1 MLFDFFLKSCII
13 SPVLG
18 GFMKGKVSIIIAI
31 YNIEKYLGECLNSV
45 INQTY
50 KDLEIIL
57 VNDGSSDRSLDIM
70 NSYSKI
76 DNRII
81 CISQENAG
89 PGMARNKGLDYA
101 TGKYISF
108 IDGDDSVK
116 PDFIE
121 KLVSIIKEDDLYS
134 YCGISVNGEDTFLSP
149 EKNSLF
155 IRQCCYNKLY
165 NAKYLDGVR
174 FTSHMFAEDLIFNYE
189 LSFLSKNIS
198 YTEEPLYFYRRNESS
213 ISNTWS
219 DKYMEIFKPIG
230 DIVNYKNLDEL
241 DFSRRERLEFLLVWY
256 LFFGNFKRAGK
267 NIDSDYV
274 KKSIDYVEQFFPNW
288 YENKFVD
295 KYIWDKEI
303 CDHIK
308 NKDYDDISSHYSK

>member
-70 NSYSKI
+70 NAYSKM

>member
-1 MLFDFFLKSCII
+1 
-13 SPVLG
+13 
-18 GFMKGKVSIIIAI
+18 MKGKVSIIIAI

>member
-1 MLFDFFLKSCII
+1 
-13 SPVLG
+13 
-18 GFMKGKVSIIIAI
+18 MKGKVSIIIAI

-70 NSYSKI
+70 NAYSKI

>member
-1 MLFDFFLKSCII
+1 
-13 SPVLG
+13 
-18 GFMKGKVSIIIAI
+18 MKGKVSIIIAI

-70 NSYSKI
+70 NAYSKM

-165 NAKYLDGVR
+165 NVKYLDGVR

-219 DKYMEIFKPIG
+219 DRYMEIFKPIG

>member
-1 MLFDFFLKSCII
+1 MDKQNFLLS
-13 SPVLG
+13 
-18 GFMKGKVSIIIAI
+18 
-31 YNIEKYLGECLNSV
+31 NNW
-45 INQTY
+45 
-50 KDLEIIL
+50 
-57 VNDGSSDRSLDIM
+57 
-70 NSYSKI
+70 
-76 DNRII
+76 
-81 CISQENAG
+81 
-89 PGMARNKGLDYA
+89 
-101 TGKYISF
+101 YISF

-121 KLVSIIKEDDLYS
+121 KLVSIIGEDDLYS

-219 DKYMEIFKPIG
+219 DKYKEIFKPIG

-288 YENKFVD
+288 YNNKFVD

>member
-70 NSYSKI
+70 NAYSKI
-76 DNRII
+76 DDRII

-288 YENKFVD
+288 YENKFLD

>member
-70 NSYSKI
+70 NAYSKI
-76 DNRII
+76 DDRII

>member
-1 MLFDFFLKSCII
+1 
-13 SPVLG
+13 
-18 GFMKGKVSIIIAI
+18 MKGKVSIIIAI

-288 YENKFVD
+288 YENKFLD

>member
-31 YNIEKYLGECLNSV
+31 YSIEKYLGECLNSV

-70 NSYSKI
+70 NAYSKI

>member
-288 YENKFVD
+288 YENKFLD